1 MAIVQA
7 ACEVA
12 SPGELCLC
20 RHQFSKFDFS
30 DDKKQRTTFSVVFCF
45 SIQCQIA

>member
-12 SPGELCLC
+12 SYAELRLC

-30 DDKKQRTTFSVVFCF
+30 ALV
-45 SIQCQIA
+45 I